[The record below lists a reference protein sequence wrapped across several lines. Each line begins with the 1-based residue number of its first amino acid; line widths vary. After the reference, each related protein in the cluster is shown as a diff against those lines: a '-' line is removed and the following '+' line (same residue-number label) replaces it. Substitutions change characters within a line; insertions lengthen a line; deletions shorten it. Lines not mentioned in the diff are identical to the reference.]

1 MKKIGKVAICT
12 MAAAMA
18 CCGFA
23 ACGGGLPEGKT
34 VVLDISPFNG
44 GYGIQWLK
52 DMKAAYEDEHPEV
65 LIRISEDVVRRE
77 DQLTEIQSG
86 VSDFDIYFT
95 GFNFHGELYKGTK
108 LADIS
113 DVYEEIG
120 DKINPAVVNW
130 YEHDGKQYSLPWGTG
145 VLGILYHKDMF
156 AQNNIEVPRTT
167 NELLA
172 VAEKINTVRGNAEKP
187 YAFSYCAKDNYWD
200 YLFNPWFCQYEGI
213 QNYENYWNCIGT
225 NGKQYDQT
233 VVAYDG
239 ILRTMEVYEKL
250 MLSTNNYNHPDSKT
264 ATFTN
269 MQIHFLD
276 GDTAMM
282 VNGDWTVNE
291 LLKSGAYTKEETADI
306 AFMRTPIISS
316 IVEKMDLYTHGTKTF
331 YELTAQEQAAYEAK
345 LTAIIDAV
353 DNGTGKPS
361 DVSQKDYDKIAE
373 ARSITPTMACYHN
386 AVIPSASEN
395 IEEAKKFLKFM
406 YSDKGLKVYSD
417 SVYACGLP
425 VQYTKEQVAEIAGD
439 SALIQTAYE
448 MLDNAYL
455 TFHTVGKNRVFSQ
468 NGLNPTYH
476 NKINWLES
484 FASANASTRK
494 SAKDFYQES
503 CTQIIQLWSNFMKGV
518 K

>member
-1 MKKIGKVAICT
+1 MRKITKIAVCAL
-12 MAAAMA
+12 AAAFS
-18 CCGFA
+18 CGA
-23 ACGGGLPEGKT
+23 LAGCGDTLPEGKT
-34 VVLDISPFNG
+34 VQLDISPFNG
-44 GYGIQWLK
+44 GYGIEWLK
-52 DMKAAYEDEHPEV
+52 NLKTAYEEKYPEV
-65 LIRISEDVVRRE
+65 YITISEDVVRRE

-86 VSDFDIYFT
+86 VSDFDLYFT
-95 GFNFHGELYKGTK
+95 GFKLHGQLYEGLR
-108 LADIS
+108 LAEIS

-120 DKINPAVVNW
+120 DKINPAVVDY
-130 YEHDGKQYSLPWGTG
+130 YEHEGKQYSLPWGTG
-145 VLGILYHKDMF
+145 VLGMLYHKDMF
-156 AQNNIEVPRTT
+156 AQYNIDVPRTT

-172 VAEKINTVRGNAEKP
+172 VADKINEVRGSASKP

-250 MLSTNNYNHPDSKT
+250 MLSTNNYNHPDSRS

-282 VNGDWTVNE
+282 VNGDWAVNE
-291 LLKSGAYTKEETADI
+291 LLKSGAYTREETADI
-306 AFMRTPIISS
+306 AFMPTPIISS
-316 IVEKMDLYTHGTKTF
+316 VVEKMELYTHGSKEYST
-331 YELTAQEQAAYEAK
+331 LTNAEKEAYEAK

-353 DNGTGKPS
+353 DSGAEKPEG
-361 DVSQKDYDKIAE
+361 VSQADFDKIAE

-386 AVIPSASEN
+386 AVIPAAAEN
-395 IEEAKKFLKFM
+395 IDEAKRFLKFM
-406 YSDKGLKVYSD
+406 YSDEGLKIYSD

-425 VQYTKEQVAEIAGD
+425 VQYSDDEIAEIAGD
-439 SALIQTAYE
+439 SALIQSAYA
-448 MLDNAYL
+448 MLNNSYL
-455 TFHTVGKNRVFSQ
+455 TFNTVSKNRVFSQ
-468 NGLNPTYH
+468 NGLSPVYH
-476 NKINWLES
+476 NKINWLDS

-494 SAKDFYQES
+494 SAKVFYQES